1 MTEAAP
7 PTFSRNALTL
17 RGGIAPITHQVN
29 TTVAVQVG
37 PTRFTNTLR
46 TLVRQTLLRRSAEGY
61 LIGVEVLEATQQA
74 TDLFSQVTGDLN
86 ELSQQLLVRA
96 DAQGRLVQ
104 LANGPDLLRR
114 WALLRPRLLHKYAGQ
129 PSVLA
134 FLEAYE
140 RQLAVP
146 GTLEQSLFGKG
157 IYGALFPGVYGQP
170 LYAAEGVPRQRLL
183 PNFFNELDLPL
194 LLTTQA
200 SPAPLA
206 DPGPAAVQLTTIG
219 RLDEARFD
227 RLAFERMIRAIVD
240 DTTFE
245 VALSVGQTETYVVD
259 LATGWLVS
267 GTQSLV
273 AEVPGAYYQETTHT
287 IELATG
293 AGLPAGSSPTGV
305 E

>member
-1 MTEAAP
+1 MTEAVSKAI
-7 PTFSRNALTL
+7 SLSALTL
-17 RGGIAPITHQVN
+17 RGGIAPITHQVD

-37 PTRFTNTLR
+37 PTRFTNRLR
-46 TLVRQTLLRRSAEGY
+46 TLVRQTLVRRSAEGY
-61 LIGVEVLEATQQA
+61 LIGVEVLETTQQA

-104 LANGPDLLRR
+104 VANGPDLLRR
-114 WALLRPRLLHKYAGQ
+114 WALLRPRLLLKYAGQ

-146 GTLEQSLFGKG
+146 GTLEQSLFEKG

-170 LYAAEGVPRQRLL
+170 LSTTEGMQRPRNL
-183 PNFFNELDLPL
+183 PNFFNQLALPL
-194 LLTTQA
+194 LLTTRA
-200 SPAPLA
+200 SPAPPTA
-206 DPGPAAVQLTTIG
+206 PAAAVQLTTTG
-219 RLDEARFD
+219 HLHEARFD
-227 RLAFERMIRAIVD
+227 RLAFERMMRDIVD
-240 DTTFE
+240 DSTFE
-245 VALSVGQTETYVVD
+245 VALSLAHSETCVVD
-259 LATGWLVS
+259 LASGWLLS
-267 GTQSLV
+267 GTQSRV

-287 IELATG
+287 IRLADGASLPLGIFPG
-293 AGLPAGSSPTGV
+293 AG